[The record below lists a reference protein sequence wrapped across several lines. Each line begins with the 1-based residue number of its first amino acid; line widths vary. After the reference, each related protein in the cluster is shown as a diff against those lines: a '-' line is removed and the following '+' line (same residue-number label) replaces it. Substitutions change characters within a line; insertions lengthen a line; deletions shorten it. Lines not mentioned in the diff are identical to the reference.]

1 MATPKI
7 NSQIKNKS
15 IGNLLRE
22 KREEKD
28 FTIAQA
34 STFTKIRGEFIEA
47 LENGNYSMFASDVYA
62 KGFLKNYAKF
72 LGLDS
77 DQVLALYRREHQP
90 VPLSQ
95 DLRLNQPK
103 RKSQMDSILT
113 RRNLLLISIGL
124 ILVLV
129 GFYVTNQVNSL
140 LQPPLFELV
149 TPVKINADFD
159 GEIYVPGNSFK
170 VTGKTTNQTIVRMNA
185 EPVELEPDYTFET
198 SEIPLR
204 DAENI
209 VIFTA
214 TNQFGRTAT
223 IKLKVKKGSTGIAT
237 TTKMSILVEIK
248 NEATPLLI
256 RTDGVIKFN
265 DRAFPGDVISLEATN
280 RLQIESEA
288 PYNIKLTING
298 NEQIVSDGDLQW
310 ELIDGKVISNQSL

>member
-7 NSQIKNKS
+7 NSPIQNKS
-15 IGNLLRE
+15 IGSLLRE
-22 KREEKD
+22 KREEKE
-28 FTIAQA
+28 FTIAQVA
-34 STFTKIRGEFIEA
+34 TLTKIRGEFIEA
-47 LENGNYSMFASDVYA
+47 LEKGNYSAFASDVYA

-103 RKSQMDSILT
+103 RKSRIDSILT
-113 RRNLLLISIGL
+113 RRNLFLISIGL
-124 ILVLV
+124 VLVLV
-129 GFYVTNQVNSL
+129 VFYVANQVNSL
-140 LQPPLFELV
+140 LQPPTFELNS
-149 TPVKINADFD
+149 PVKISADFD
-159 GEIYVPGNSFK
+159 GEIFVPGNSFK

-185 EPVELEPDYTFET
+185 EPVQLEPDYTFET
-198 SEIPLR
+198 NEIPLR
-204 DAENI
+204 DSENI
-209 VIFTA
+209 IIFTA

-248 NEATPLLI
+248 NEATPLLV
-256 RTDGVIKFN
+256 RTDGIIKFN
-265 DRAFPGDVISLEATN
+265 DSAFPGDVISLEATN

-298 NEQIVSDGDLQW
+298 NEYIVSGADQQW
-310 ELIDGKVISNQSL
+310 ELVDGKIVEE